1 MYERANAVSYNSRQ
15 LDKYQPNDHRNF
27 RSWFDSMN
35 EIISQPNPVI
45 RFESINPR
53 SDNPDH
59 DNLIKLLKLPVHT
72 HRMRKWRHSPRV
84 SHVCDD
90 DRHCEC
96 GDSKHTS
103 KLNIKKKTKQF
114 RIEACA
120 VAPLRLRHRHQL
132 DVCAVMY
139 VCVVIATLH
148 SRLPQYSILSM
159 RTWEYANSAWQG
171 GIENRQIRRSIRDA
185 CIRKMAKS

>member
-35 EIISQPNPVI
+35 EIINQPNPVI

-72 HRMRKWRHSPRV
+72 HRMQKWRHSPRV

-103 KLNIKKKTKQF
+103 KLNIKKKHKAISNRGMCGGAAATATSASTRCMCGNVSVCCHCHITQSSATIF
-114 RIEACA
+114 HFINAYVRIC
-120 VAPLRLRHRHQL
+120 
-132 DVCAVMY
+132 
-139 VCVVIATLH
+139 
-148 SRLPQYSILSM
+148 
-159 RTWEYANSAWQG
+159 
-171 GIENRQIRRSIRDA
+171 
-185 CIRKMAKS
+185 